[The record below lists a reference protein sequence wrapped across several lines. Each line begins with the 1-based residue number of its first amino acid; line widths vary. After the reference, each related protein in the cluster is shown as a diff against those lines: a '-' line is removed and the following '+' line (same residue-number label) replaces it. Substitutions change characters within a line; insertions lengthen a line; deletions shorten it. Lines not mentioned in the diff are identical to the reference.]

1 VVPENPKI
9 YHITHIENLTRMID
23 HGLWSDAERIRQ
35 GIDCTVV
42 GMTEIKRRRLEEN
55 VVDCH
60 PRTKVGEDVPFYFC
74 FRSVMLYLLHMGNH
88 PDVSYRGG
96 QRPILHLES
105 DVKAVVQWAEAS
117 EVGWAFSKG
126 NAGARYMSF
135 SKDLKKLSLLD
146 WGAIAATDWEAP
158 SVRDPKQ
165 AEFLVE
171 RFLPWN
177 LIERIG
183 VIDENTAADVEVRLA
198 NARHKPEIVV
208 TRNWYY

>member
-1 VVPENPKI
+1 
-9 YHITHIENLTRMID
+9 MID

>member
-1 VVPENPKI
+1 
-9 YHITHIENLTRMID
+9 MID

-60 PRTKVGEDVPFYFC
+60 PRTKVGEYVPFYFC